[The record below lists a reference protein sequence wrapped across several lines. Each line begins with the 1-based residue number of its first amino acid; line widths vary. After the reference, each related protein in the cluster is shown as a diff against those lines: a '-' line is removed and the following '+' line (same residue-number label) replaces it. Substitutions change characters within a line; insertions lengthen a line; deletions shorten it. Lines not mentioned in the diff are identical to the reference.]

1 MSKANRAPSTHRDN
15 AEVADYALPI
25 TDNRFDAINIRPGDH
40 LYFVII
46 TDVVPAEL
54 DRKLVLARRTRRWG
68 DETVVTEDVWRAK
81 MQPDGTLALSTQSTV
96 GAYGTAVY
104 PSEDVRDVIEIH
116 SRVVGH
122 LQDYTNF
129 NIKPLAELLWTEPV
143 ISQPSEAFAHYLTMR
158 EIYRNNIEAAAS
170 VTFEPETGPTEVDRL
185 CELLFDAALPVIHRE
200 PKAYQDAVEAAIAIR
215 DRFFE
220 VGKAEPHS
228 YIDDTIAARLIA
240 GLLSMASPKL

>member
-1 MSKANRAPSTHRDN
+1 MSKANRAPSTHRDS
-15 AEVADYALPI
+15 AEVADYAIPI

-40 LYFVII
+40 LYSVTLAEVI
-46 TDVVPAEL
+46 PAEL
-54 DRKLVLARRTRRWG
+54 DRKLVLVRRTRRWG
-68 DETVVTEDVWRAK
+68 DDQVCSEDVWRAAL
-81 MQPDGTLALSTQSTV
+81 QPDGTLKLTTQSTV
-96 GAYGTAVY
+96 GYCETLVY
-104 PSEDVRDVIEIH
+104 PSNDERDVIEIH
-116 SRVVGH
+116 GRVTAH
-122 LQDYTNF
+122 MQDFTN
-129 NIKPLAELLWTEPV
+129 IDVTPLADLLWVEPV
-143 ISQPSEAFAHYLTMR
+143 IATPSMEFEHYLEMR
-158 EIYRNNIEAAAS
+158 EIFRKHIDAAS
-170 VTFEPETGPTEVDRL
+170 VAPEPDTGPTEVDRL